1 MLDDYKSLPFMF
13 GVCLLLLVPIG
24 IGSFAYSTLRNDAE
38 ETEAGTAEFQPD
50 KDPFDGLAREQNIKP
65 TPVAPAES
73 SGGGE
78 VGIDSDEGIPTGKYS
93 NPPAQIGSFG
103 SDSYDASQS
112 QSPPLDE
119 RSSVELNRLRQQPLD
134 SQTSDYSAPAS
145 SNDFK
150 DTEDNSLIDPLSD
163 DSFLEVPETED
174 SEPLS
179 PVTEPLF
186 GQQTNR
192 FSN

>member
-1 MLDDYKSLPFMF
+1 MLDDYKSLPFIF

-38 ETEAGTAEFQPD
+38 ETEAETADFQPD
-50 KDPFDGLAREQNIKP
+50 RDPFDGLAREQNIKP
-65 TPVAPAES
+65 TPIPPVES
-73 SGGGE
+73 SGSAG
-78 VGIDSDEGIPTGKYS
+78 VGSDSDEGIPTGKYS

-103 SDSYDASQS
+103 SDSYDPSQS
-112 QSPPLDE
+112 RPLDD
-119 RSSVELNRLRQQPLD
+119 RSSVELNRLRQQTID
-134 SQTSDYSAPAS
+134 SQTPDYSTPAS

-174 SEPLS
+174 SEPVS

-186 GQQTNR
+186 GRQIDR